1 MQQAAPAGEVTSV
14 DVPPSV
20 VEDHA
25 TTASVEHDANAPHEA
40 FLGLDSYGWV
50 GLGFV
55 VFALLM
61 WRLGAFRGIAGA
73 LDARSA
79 RIRADLEEARALR
92 AEAEAMLV
100 EHKHQQAQATK
111 DAEAIVAHA
120 RQEATQIFDGAKA
133 AAEAMVARRVA
144 MAEAKIAAAERAAE
158 ADLRARAATLAT
170 AAAARIIADTSDK
183 TTQAKLTDDSISELG
198 HALINR

>member
-1 MQQAAPAGEVTSV
+1 MASV
-14 DVPPSV
+14 DVPPSA

-25 TTASVEHDANAPHEA
+25 ATTAAEHGGAHHET

-55 VFALLM
+55 VFALLL
-61 WRLGAFRGIAGA
+61 WKLGAFKGIAGA

-79 RIRADLEEARALR
+79 RIRADLEEARTLR
-92 AEAEAMLV
+92 AEAEAILA
-100 EHKHQQAQATK
+100 EHQRQQSQAHK

-120 RQEATQIFDGAKA
+120 RQEAAQIIDNAKVS
-133 AAEAMVARRVA
+133 AEAMVARRLS
-144 MAEAKIAAAERAAE
+144 MAESKIAAAERAAE

-170 AAAARIIADTSDK
+170 AAAAKVIAETADK
-183 TTQAKLTDDSISELG
+183 KTRSKLTDDAITELERRL
-198 HALINR
+198 H

>member
-25 TTASVEHDANAPHEA
+25 TTATIEHDANEPHEA

-55 VFALLM
+55 VFALLL
-61 WRLGAFRGIAGA
+61 WRLGAFKGIAGA

-92 AEAEAMLV
+92 TEAEAMLA
-100 EHKHQQAQATK
+100 EHKRQQVQASK

-120 RQEATQIFDGAKA
+120 RQEAAQIVDGAKA
-133 AAEAMVARRVA
+133 TAEAMVARRAA

-170 AAAARIIADTSDK
+170 AAAARVIAETSDK
-183 TTQAKLTDDSISELG
+183 TTRARLTDDAISELG
-198 HALINR
+198 RRLH